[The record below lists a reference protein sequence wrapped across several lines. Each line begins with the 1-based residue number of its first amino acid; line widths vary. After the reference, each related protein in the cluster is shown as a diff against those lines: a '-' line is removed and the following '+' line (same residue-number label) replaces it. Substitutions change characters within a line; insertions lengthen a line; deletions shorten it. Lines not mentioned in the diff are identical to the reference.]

1 MSSCA
6 SSSKSYAGA
15 KFGFMAANVEGPD
28 GKPILPPYII
38 KNVGSQK
45 VAFIGVVTRTTPTIV
60 SPAGVAGLKFT
71 DEAAAINKYV
81 AELKTLGITS
91 IVAVVYEGGVTDS
104 TWNDKTCANARG
116 EIFNIADKLDKEVDV
131 VLSGHTHQGYNCIR
145 NGIPVM
151 QAFSFGQGISQ
162 LDLEISADGNI
173 DASKTRAINVP
184 VVNDNNT
191 TTAVLTAYPMAKSD
205 PAVKKLVD
213 EYVALVAP
221 KANRDVSQIS
231 TAIDHV
237 ASPAATSPQAV

>member
-1 MSSCA
+1 
-6 SSSKSYAGA
+6 
-15 KFGFMAANVEGPD
+15 MAANVEGPD
-28 GKPILPPYII
+28 DKPILPPHII
-38 KNVGSQK
+38 ENVGSQK
-45 VAFIGVVTRTTPTIV
+45 IAFIGVVTRTTPTIV

-91 IVAVVYEGGVTDS
+91 IVAVVHEGGVTDS

-184 VVNDNNT
+184 IVNDNNT

-231 TAIDHV
+231 TTIDHV
-237 ASPAATSPQAV
+237 ASPAATTPQAV

>member
-1 MSSCA
+1 
-6 SSSKSYAGA
+6 
-15 KFGFMAANVEGPD
+15 
-28 GKPILPPYII
+28 
-38 KNVGSQK
+38 
-45 VAFIGVVTRTTPTIV
+45 
-60 SPAGVAGLKFT
+60 
-71 DEAAAINKYV
+71 
-81 AELKTLGITS
+81 
-91 IVAVVYEGGVTDS
+91 
-104 TWNDKTCANARG
+104 
-116 EIFNIADKLDKEVDV
+116 
-131 VLSGHTHQGYNCIR
+131 
-145 NGIPVM
+145 M

-221 KANRDVSQIS
+221 KANRDVGQIS

-237 ASPAATSPQAV
+237 ASPAATTPQAV